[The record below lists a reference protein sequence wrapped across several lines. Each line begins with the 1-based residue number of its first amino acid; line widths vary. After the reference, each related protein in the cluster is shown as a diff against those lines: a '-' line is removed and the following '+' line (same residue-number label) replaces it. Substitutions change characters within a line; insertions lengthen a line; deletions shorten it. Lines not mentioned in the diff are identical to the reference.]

1 MLRKIL
7 TLAVTAVLAKKAW
20 DQFRAWQVEA
30 EALPRPT
37 AADVEGSA
45 LTALP
50 VLPESPMH
58 YH

>member
-20 DQFRAWQVEA
+20 DQFRASQVEA

-37 AADVEGSA
+37 SAGVDGSA

-50 VLPESPMH
+50 VLPQPPQH